1 MIVEPTRKIILT
13 GDKGCGKTTVIREVI
28 ELLRIQGVGT
38 RGFYTEPT
46 NASLSGY
53 GVVALNGVRV
63 TVAHVELKRGPRV
76 GPFRVDIQAF
86 EEAILPQLTVPE
98 RDTGSS
104 LEYVIVIDEI
114 GKFQCLSD
122 VFLDRVQQ
130 LFESPAWLLASVELD
145 GGPFVQFVHRWA
157 RDRVIRVTESNR
169 DKLPDR
175 IVDALLLA

>member
-13 GDKGCGKTTVIREVI
+13 GDKGCGKTTVIQEVI
-28 ELLRIQGVGT
+28 ELLKIQGVGT

-46 NASLSGY
+46 NASASGY
-53 GVVALNGVRV
+53 AVVSLNGIRV
-63 TVAHVELKRGPRV
+63 TITHVELRRGPQV

-86 EEAILPQLTVPE
+86 EKAILPQLTIPP
-98 RDTGSS
+98 RDKTST

-114 GKFQCLSD
+114 GRFQCLSD
-122 VFLDRVQQ
+122 RFLDLVSR
-130 LFESPAWLLASVELD
+130 LFESDAWLLASVEID
-145 GGPFVQFVHRWA
+145 GGPFVQFMHSWA
-157 RDRVIRVTESNR
+157 RDRVIRVTDSNR

>member
-28 ELLRIQGVGT
+28 ELLKIQGVGT

-46 NASLSGY
+46 NASASGY
-53 GVVALNGVRV
+53 AVVSLNGIRV
-63 TVAHVELKRGPRV
+63 TIAHVELKRGPRV
-76 GPFRVDIQAF
+76 GPFRVDVQAF
-86 EEAILPQLTVPE
+86 EEAILPQLVI
-98 RDTGSS
+98 SS
-104 LEYVIVIDEI
+104 SDKSANLEYVVVIDEI
-114 GKFQCLSD
+114 GRFQCLSD
-122 VFLDRVQQ
+122 RFLDQVSK
-130 LFESPAWLLASVELD
+130 LFESPSWLLASVELD
-145 GGPFVQFVHRWA
+145 GGPFVQFMHSWA